1 MIRTS
6 RGTALPIG
14 IWTANKGLGAV
25 PAEEDSG

>member
-6 RGTALPIG
+6 RGTVLPTG
-14 IWTANKGLGAV
+14 IWTANKELGGI